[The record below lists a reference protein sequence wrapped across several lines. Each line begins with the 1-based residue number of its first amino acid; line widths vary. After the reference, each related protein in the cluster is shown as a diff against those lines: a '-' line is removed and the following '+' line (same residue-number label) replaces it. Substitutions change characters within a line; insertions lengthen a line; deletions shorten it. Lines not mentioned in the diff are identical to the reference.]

1 MPKVFLYFL
10 TVFLISAFLVSLTI
24 INFWL
29 FAMGFPELI
38 YASIVVFSVVL
49 FFAGSYI
56 FAKVNNAKKES
67 AGLARLLEKN
77 EKKLRNS
84 ETEKY
89 RVFEIFANIAE
100 GILVVDENEKVSIIN
115 SKAKKILAV
124 KEKDI
129 KGMPIAELRRL
140 PDIKPIL
147 PYLLS
152 LTGVF
157 KEEVN
162 FKNFIIEVS
171 VTQLVF
177 SGSSMGRLIVLRD
190 ITREKLLE
198 KEKNDFIISI
208 AHQIKTAISSA
219 KWSLKMFLD
228 GDFGQTNKEQADVI
242 KRLYKINDSSF
253 FLIESLLD
261 ATKIED
267 GVYTYNKTLA
277 DIQDIVQGMMNYFQ
291 DKIKD
296 KNIKVK
302 FKKPANRLEKLML
315 DKAKIESVVLNL
327 FDNALKYT
335 KTGGVIEVSLEKKG
349 DNIEF
354 KIKDSGI
361 GIPKDQQAKIFK
373 KFFRAENANK
383 IESTGTGLGLFIAK
397 KIIEGHGGRLW
408 FESEE
413 DKGSAFYFT
422 LPTKDVK

>member
-10 TVFLISAFLVSLTI
+10 TIFLISAFLVSLTI

-29 FAMGFPELI
+29 FAIGFLKLI
-38 YASIVVFSVVL
+38 YVSIVFFSVAL
-49 FFAGSYI
+49 FFAGSFI
-56 FAKVNNAKKES
+56 FAKINDVKKER
-67 AGLARLLEKN
+67 AGLAHLLEKN
-77 EKKLRNS
+77 EKKLRHS
-84 ETEKY
+84 EIEKY
-89 RVFEIFANIAE
+89 RVFEIFANLTE

-115 SKAKKILAV
+115 SKAKKLLAI

-129 KGMPIAELRRL
+129 KGLPIAELRRL
-140 PDIKPIL
+140 PDIKPL
-147 PYLLS
+147 FPYFLS
-152 LTGVF
+152 LTGVL

-171 VTQLVF
+171 VTQLAF

-190 ITREKLLE
+190 VTREKLLE
-198 KEKNDFIISI
+198 KEKNDFIISV

-228 GDFGQTNKEQADVI
+228 GDFGQSNKEQADVI

-267 GVYTYNKTLA
+267 GVYVYNKTLV
-277 DIQDIVQGMMNYFQ
+277 DMQDIVQGMIDYFQ

-302 FKKPANRLEKLML
+302 FKKPANRFEKLML
-315 DKAKIESVVLNL
+315 DKVKIESVVLNL

-335 KTGGVIEVSLEKKG
+335 KTGGVIEVFLEKKG
-349 DNIEF
+349 DSIEF
-354 KIKDSGI
+354 QIKDSGI
-361 GIPKDQQAKIFK
+361 GIPKDQQSKIFR

-397 KIIEGHGGRLW
+397 KIIEGHGGKLW

-413 DKGSAFYFT
+413 NKGSAFYFT
-422 LPTKDVK
+422 LPTKDI